1 VKETTKKTARQKK
14 YDTKKISIQV
24 CESGAIERNYG
35 LVKENRYRME
45 WTNTY
50 MGIDNVTMHVIEHD
64 IVLALDV
71 MFDYKKK
78 GKLSPLIKC

>member
-1 VKETTKKTARQKK
+1 
-14 YDTKKISIQV
+14 
-24 CESGAIERNYG
+24 
-35 LVKENRYRME
+35 
-45 WTNTY
+45 

-78 GKLSPLIKC
+78 GKLSPLLKC